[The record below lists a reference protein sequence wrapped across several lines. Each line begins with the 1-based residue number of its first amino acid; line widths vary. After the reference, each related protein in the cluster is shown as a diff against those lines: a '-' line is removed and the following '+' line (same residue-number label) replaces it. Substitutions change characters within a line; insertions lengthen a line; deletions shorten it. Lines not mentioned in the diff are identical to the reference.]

1 MNHDERRAKGR
12 TLNTEPTMTDQS
24 QASETDLNVI
34 MRKYGVSGRVPATTA
49 QPMYGDFTNLPT
61 DLRDMIETSRTI
73 KEKRSQL
80 PKELREM
87 PIEELLALTPE
98 ELTTIL
104 TPPQTAATPPDPT

>member
-1 MNHDERRAKGR
+1 VNHEERRAKGR
-12 TLNTEPTMTDQS
+12 TVNNEPTMTDQS

-87 PIEELLALTPE
+87 PIEELLALTPDQ
-98 ELTTIL
+98 LTTIL
-104 TPPQTAATPPDPT
+104 TPQQPAATQAGTT